1 MKNGEDIK
9 NALIDKFY
17 NEDYDKGLLE
27 SNSDKEDQK
36 EILKFEAK
44 LELTKEQMDSTSDL
58 DYNLDI
64 NIMDIISEA
73 EEINNKKKNTW
84 ETLLFTITSLV
95 IFSVFAALTLALGTS
110 FIIYFQVAIV
120 MLTPFMLIPICK
132 AVITKG
138 GKSL

>member
-1 MKNGEDIK
+1 MKKGEDIK
-9 NALIDKFY
+9 NTLIDKFY

-27 SNSDKEDQK
+27 SNSDKEAQK

-44 LELTKEQMDSTSDL
+44 LELTKEQMDSISDL

-84 ETLLFTITSLV
+84 ETLLFAITSLV
-95 IFSVFAALTLALGTS
+95 IFSVFAALTLALGIS
-110 FIIYFQVAIV
+110 FIIYFQVAIL

-132 AVITKG
+132 VVITKG